1 LIAKFNN
8 IMPTPTL
15 PQDTDAEIL
24 AQTIEQLVVAKRMS
38 YLDAIIYYCAEKN
51 IEPEL
56 IAGNLGDKIRGE
68 LANDA
73 ARLHFI
79 PKFNQL
85 PL

>member
-1 LIAKFNN
+1 MAI
-8 IMPTPTL
+8 PTL
-15 PQDTDAEIL
+15 PQDTDAETL
-24 AQTIEQLVVAKRMS
+24 AQTIERWVIAKRMS
-38 YLDAIIYYCAEKN
+38 YLDAVIYYCAEKN

-56 IAGNLGDKIRGE
+56 IAGTLGDKIRGE

-73 ARLHFI
+73 QRLHFI

>member
-1 LIAKFNN
+1 
-8 IMPTPTL
+8 
-15 PQDTDAEIL
+15 
-24 AQTIEQLVVAKRMS
+24 MS
-38 YLDAIIYYCAEKN
+38 YLDAVIYYCAEKN

-56 IAGNLGDKIRGE
+56 IAGTLGDKIRGE

-73 ARLHFI
+73 QRLHFI

>member
-1 LIAKFNN
+1 MA
-8 IMPTPTL
+8 TPTL
-15 PQDTDAEIL
+15 PQDTDAETL
-24 AQTIEQLVVAKRMS
+24 AQIIERLVVVKRMS
-38 YLDAIIYYCAEKN
+38 YLDAVIYYCAEKN

-56 IAGNLGDKIRGE
+56 IAGTLGDKIRGE

-73 ARLHFI
+73 QRLHFI

>member
-1 LIAKFNN
+1 MAI
-8 IMPTPTL
+8 PTL
-15 PQDTDAEIL
+15 PQDTNAETL
-24 AQTIEQLVVAKRMS
+24 AQTIERLVIAKRMS
-38 YLDAIIYYCAEKN
+38 YLDDVIYYCEEKN

-56 IAGNLGDKIRGE
+56 IAGKLGDKIRGE

-73 ARLHFI
+73 QRLHFI